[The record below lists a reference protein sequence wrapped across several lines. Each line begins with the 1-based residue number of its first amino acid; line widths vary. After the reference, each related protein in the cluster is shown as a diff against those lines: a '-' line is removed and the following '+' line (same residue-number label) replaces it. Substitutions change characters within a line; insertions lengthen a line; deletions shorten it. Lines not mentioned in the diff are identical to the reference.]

1 MTGAT
6 PRAGL
11 HEEGEL
17 RGAGGLRLYTQSW
30 LCEGEPSAA
39 VVLAHGAGEHSGRY
53 GHVAARLT
61 GEGLALHA
69 LDHRGHG
76 LSEGRRA
83 YVDRTAHAVADLD
96 QLVVRTREL
105 HPDLPLFL
113 LGHSMGGWLGI
124 AYALEHQ
131 ERLDGL
137 LLSAPLAALETAS
150 FATRAVGKLLSTF
163 APQVGVFGVDATL
176 VSRDPEVVR
185 SYEEDPL
192 VHHGKLPARTVGEL
206 ADAVEGF
213 PGRVPEIEL
222 PLLVMHGTG
231 DRIVPIAGSL
241 MVHDGALSDD
251 KRLELYDGL
260 YHEILNEPEQQQ
272 VMDDALGWIHAH
284 AGARAR

>member
-1 MTGAT
+1 MT
-6 PRAGL
+6 
-11 HEEGEL
+11 HDEGEL
-17 RGAGGLRLYTQSW
+17 EGVGGLGLFTQAW
-30 LCEGEPSAA
+30 LPEGEPSAV

-53 GHVAARLT
+53 AHVAERFT
-61 GEGLALHA
+61 GEGVAVYA

-76 LSEGRRA
+76 HSEGRRA
-83 YVDRTAHAVADLD
+83 YVDRLANVVADLD
-96 QLVVRTREL
+96 QLVVAAGER
-105 HPDLPLFL
+105 HPGVPLFL
-113 LGHSMGGWLGI
+113 LGHSMGGCVAI

-131 ERLDGL
+131 DRLDGL

-163 APQVGVFGVDATL
+163 APQVGVFGVDASL

-206 ADAVEGF
+206 AAAVEGF

-231 DRIVPIAGSL
+231 DRIVPMAGSL

-251 KRLELYDGL
+251 KRLQLYDGL

-284 AGARAR
+284 AGARAG

>member
-1 MTGAT
+1 VT
-6 PRAGL
+6 

-17 RGAGGLRLYTQSW
+17 EGVGGLRLFTQAW
-30 LCEGEPSAA
+30 LPEGEPSAV

-53 GHVAARLT
+53 AHVAERFT

-76 LSEGRRA
+76 RSEGRRA
-83 YVDRTAHAVADLD
+83 YIDRIANAVADLE
-96 QLVVRTREL
+96 QVVGLSRER
-105 HPDLPLFL
+105 HPAAPLFL
-113 LGHSMGGWLGI
+113 FGHSVGGCLAI
-124 AYALEHQ
+124 DYALRHQ

-137 LLSAPLAALETAS
+137 LLSAPVAALEVAAA
-150 FATRAVGKLLSTF
+150 ATRLVGKLLSTL
-163 APQVGVFGVDATL
+163 APHVGVFGVDPEL

-185 SYEEDPL
+185 AYAEDPL

-206 ADAVEGF
+206 ATAVEGF
-213 PGRVPEIEL
+213 PARVPELTL

-231 DRIVPIAGSL
+231 DRIVPIAASL
-241 MVHDGALSDD
+241 MVHDGALSED

-260 YHEILNEPEQQQ
+260 YHEILNEPEQQL

-284 AGARAR
+284 ARARAR